1 MRRIG
6 VRIRTAATRLW
17 AADRPLTAVTA
28 IMLAALVASAAGFIL
43 DPRTIAG
50 APAWLKPA
58 KFAVSAAIYAATLA
72 WVFRYLSE
80 WRRTRRIVGWTTAAV
95 FVLEVA
101 IIDLQAWRGTTSHF
115 NVSTVLDTIL
125 FGIMGAAIA
134 VQTLAAAAV
143 AVALWRQRFADAAI
157 GWTLRAG
164 MTLTLVGAATGGLMT
179 QPTEAQLASARAAQQ
194 MRVSGAHTVGAP
206 DGGPGLPGTGW
217 SREHGDLR
225 VPHFVGLHAM
235 QALALIGVVLRRRA
249 RPAAAAALVRVAAAS
264 YAALFAILLWQA
276 ISGESIAA
284 PSSVTLGVLAA
295 WLAMTAAAAG
305 AVVRRRKSR
314 VGSRQSVAVGS
325 RESAVRSLQSGVD
338 TSSRERA
345 ALASRA
351 RA

>member
-1 MRRIG
+1 MERSG
-6 VRIRTAATRLW
+6 GATIRTAAARLW
-17 AADRPLTAVTA
+17 QADRPLAAVTGL
-28 IMLAALVASAAGFIL
+28 MLAALVASAAGMII

-58 KFAVSAAIYAATLA
+58 KFAASTAIYAATLA
-72 WVFRYLSE
+72 WVFTYLPD

-115 NVSTVLDTIL
+115 NVSTVRDATL

-134 VQTLAAAAV
+134 VQTTAAAAV
-143 AVALWRQRFADAAI
+143 VVALWRQRFADAAV

-179 QPTEAQLASARAAQQ
+179 RPTDAQLAAARAAQG
-194 MRVSGAHTVGAP
+194 MPVSGAHTVGAP
-206 DGGPGLPGTGW
+206 DGGAGIPGTGW

-235 QALALIGVVLRRRA
+235 QALALVAVAIRRRS
-249 RPAAAAALVRVAAAS
+249 RAAAALVRAAAVS

-276 ISGESIAA
+276 LGGESIVA
-284 PSSVTLGVLAA
+284 PSAATMGVLGA
-295 WLAMTAAAAG
+295 WAAMTAVAAWAAGRRMPALNRNAAAILG
-305 AVVRRRKSR
+305 
-314 VGSRQSVAVGS
+314 
-325 RESAVRSLQSGVD
+325 
-338 TSSRERA
+338 
-345 ALASRA
+345 
-351 RA
+351 